1 MSEEKKEAYK
11 VGIPIDELPSPEPQA
26 GADDAAPLPDIE
38 SEATHDASELPD
50 LFDPEELA
58 EAGLTA
64 ELTESLDNDV
74 EGDAQP
80 DGEAGSEAQ
89 GAADLPTLEEFE
101 DLASESTSRA
111 ESDDADAAA
120 STYALENPHQETEIA
135 ADLAPPPTE
144 EAIIS
149 ALADAEPTT
158 DADEQLRHETD
169 AAPAE
174 HTLEDD
180 LLPVEHDEP
189 SIDQDLFI
197 GRLES
202 ISLQISELQREFE
215 GKLKYD
221 AHKDEIIDRLHT
233 ELQEYKQD
241 ILKKYILSIVMDV
254 VKVADD
260 IRKWLTYFRSLDVS
274 QRDPRKLFRYL
285 EAIPSDLE
293 DVFYWHGVK
302 PFASE
307 DGPFDPGRQRAIKKI
322 PTADADMDKTVAHSV
337 RPGYEWET
345 KVIRQEMV
353 AVYVY
358 QEEQQSMNT
367 GMIDE

>member
-1 MSEEKKEAYK
+1 MSEEKKEAYE
-11 VGIPIDELPSPEPQA
+11 VGIPIEKLSSEEQNT
-26 GADDAAPLPDIE
+26 DDGIENALMEIE
-38 SEATHDASELPD
+38 SGASHDPSVLPD

-58 EAGLTA
+58 EVGLTA
-64 ELTESLDNDV
+64 ELAETIENGEGEEGESPANESMDAHASPGDRSDPDVDVIADSPLKSESLAADPSVDSS
-74 EGDAQP
+74 
-80 DGEAGSEAQ
+80 DGETAPASDETETDAIAEDENSFAVDGGPSFS
-89 GAADLPTLEEFE
+89 DDIHDEFR
-101 DLASESTSRA
+101 DV
-111 ESDDADAAA
+111 DADAG
-120 STYALENPHQETEIA
+120 
-135 ADLAPPPTE
+135 ADLSPGP
-144 EAIIS
+144 
-149 ALADAEPTT
+149 
-158 DADEQLRHETD
+158 HE
-169 AAPAE
+169 
-174 HTLEDD
+174 
-180 LLPVEHDEP
+180 VF
-189 SIDQDLFI
+189 IDQDLLA

-202 ISLQISELQREFE
+202 LSLQIAGLQREFE

-221 AHKDEIIDRLHT
+221 AHKDEVIDRLHS

-241 ILKKYILSIVMDV
+241 IIKKYVLSIVMDV

-260 IRKWLTYFRSLDVS
+260 IRKWLTYFRSLEVS

-307 DGPFDPGRQRAIKKI
+307 EGPFDPVRQRAIKKI
-322 PTADADMDKTVAHSV
+322 PTDDMAQDKNVAHSI

-358 QEEQQSMNT
+358 QEEQESLNT